1 MSTILSTLDCQ
12 RDSKNSYNYR
22 KIETKRWIATPT
34 IIIPKTEGS
43 LGLRR
48 GGVISQHWPLP
59 LAVEYLYKLHQLPV
73 LDVFFYLLRLSER
86 AYKGHTAFISSSS
99 SFSFLMLDFLVIW
112 LHSIV

>member
-1 MSTILSTLDCQ
+1 MSIILSTLDCQ

-48 GGVISQHWPLP
+48 GGNITALP

-86 AYKGHTAFISSSS
+86 A
-99 SFSFLMLDFLVIW
+99 
-112 LHSIV
+112 